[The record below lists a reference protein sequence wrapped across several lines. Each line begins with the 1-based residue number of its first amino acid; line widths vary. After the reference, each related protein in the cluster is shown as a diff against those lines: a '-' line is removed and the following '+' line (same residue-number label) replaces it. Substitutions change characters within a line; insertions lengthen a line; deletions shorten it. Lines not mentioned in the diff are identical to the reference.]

1 MATISLKTC
10 VQSSKFL
17 SGLVKPVA
25 KVYASAA
32 GYQQIGLRYDDIIS
46 EENPVVREA
55 LRRFEIAEPRASY
68 DRAYRIR
75 AAMQC
80 STTQSV
86 LPKSQWTKPEEDIRY
101 LRPYID
107 EVAAEFAEREAFDNI
122 KI

>member
-17 SGLVKPVA
+17 SGLLKPVS
-25 KVYASAA
+25 KVYANAA
-32 GYQQIGLRYDDIIS
+32 GYQQIGLKYDDLIS
-46 EENPVVREA
+46 EENLIVREA

-75 AAMQC
+75 VAVQC
-80 STTQSV
+80 STTHSL
-86 LPKSQWTKPEEDIRY
+86 LPKDQWTTPEKDIRY

-107 EVAAEFAEREAFDNI
+107 EVTAEFAEREAFDNI